1 MREWTADVV
10 SSAGSNEETLLSCFI
25 KALFFGA
32 RRGPFAIDDWA
43 EGEKMADK
51 KYFRITA
58 GVEYEKDFYVEAEN
72 KEEALR
78 ELEELNFEKEET
90 VLLSGQIDVDMVDME
105 KDIVEVT
112 KEEAQPKDVIQSIKE
127 VMGDKGFSLV
137 SCGQGIHGVQG
148 FAFLHRKTGE
158 YIGVQAEELDAEEL
172 WDVLGVTEEEIRHR
186 IEERN
191 KTEHFYTGE
200 EMDNKIGKWE
210 DEDYKAVI
218 LDIIEERAK
227 EVNRQEAVHSKGEKN
242 A

>member
-1 MREWTADVV
+1 M
-10 SSAGSNEETLLSCFI
+10 

-51 KYFRITA
+51 KYFKITA
-58 GVEYEKDFYVEAEN
+58 GVEFEKEFYVEAEN

-90 VLLSGQIDVDMVDME
+90 VLWSGKIDVDVVDKE
-105 KDIVEVT
+105 RDIVEVS

-127 VMGDKGFSLV
+127 VMGDKGFALV
-137 SCGQGIHGVQG
+137 SCGHGINGAQGY
-148 FAFLHRKTGE
+148 ACLHRKTGE
-158 YIGVQAEELDAEEL
+158 YIGVQGEELDAEEL

-191 KTEHFYTGE
+191 KTEDLYTGE
-200 EMDNKIGKWE
+200 EMDNKIGEWE

-218 LDIIEERAK
+218 LEIIEAKAK
-227 EVNRQEAVHSKGEKN
+227 EHEG
-242 A
+242 